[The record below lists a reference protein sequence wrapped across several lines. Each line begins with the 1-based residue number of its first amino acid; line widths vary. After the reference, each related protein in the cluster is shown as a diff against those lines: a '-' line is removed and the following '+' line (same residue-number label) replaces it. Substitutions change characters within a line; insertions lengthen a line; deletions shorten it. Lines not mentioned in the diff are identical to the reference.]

1 MANWRKLWG
10 KVIESQDFDD
20 MPDDF
25 TRLTW
30 TLLMLA
36 LDSEGRA
43 IDKASFIRSRI
54 YPLRDDI
61 TNEQVQA
68 ALDWFATRGMITR
81 YEVNG
86 RRYFYQVNFNEY
98 QGTRAARKEPDST
111 IPEPVVEN
119 SRVTPELV
127 AENSRNSR
135 EESAENTALDKER
148 LREREESAPA
158 GGSSAPGY
166 DYDFIAV
173 YKLFEQLDPR
183 NKVTPIQVDDLK
195 DLLAEHGR
203 DRLLFAIR
211 EASDHGAPTLAYIKG
226 VLKGKPRAA
235 PVNGGKQPI
244 KQVIPQ
250 RW

>member
-61 TNEQVQA
+61 TNEQVQS
-68 ALDWFATRGMITR
+68 ALDWFATRGMIQR

-86 RRYFYQVNFNEY
+86 RSYFYQVNFNEY

-111 IPEPVVEN
+111 IPEPVAEN
-119 SRVTPELV
+119 PRITPELV
-127 AENSRNSR
+127 ESNSGVIL
-135 EESAENTALDKER
+135 EESAGNTALDKER
-148 LREREESAPA
+148 LREREKSDASA
-158 GGSSAPGY
+158 GDS
-166 DYDFIAV
+166 DFSAV

-183 NKVTPIQVDDLK
+183 AQVTQIQVDDLK
-195 DLLAEHGR
+195 DLIREHGH
-203 DRLLFAIR
+203 DRLVFAIR
-211 EASDHGAPTLAYIKG
+211 EASDHGAPTMAYIKG
-226 VLKGKPRAA
+226 VLKGKPRASPA
-235 PVNGGKQPI
+235 GFGMGKQAL